1 VKNRLA
7 LATGAVA
14 VVAGGIAFAMTS
26 QPEAGLVV
34 AVIVVA
40 LVIAGRGVG
49 QVVQTLR
56 AASSPTTRPQFAKA
70 YPRSPEL
77 DRLVAAFIAGNFALV
92 RRDAPLLAEKAE
104 DGTVRA
110 AAQDLRRR
118 IAPDPTAIYLLG
130 LGLALAV
137 AVSAYYLMQPR

>member
-1 VKNRLA
+1 MKSRLL

-14 VVAGGIAFAMTS
+14 VVAGGIAIGVTS
-26 QPEAGLVV
+26 LAEAGLVV

-40 LVIAGRGVG
+40 LAIAGRGVG
-49 QVVQTLR
+49 EVVQTLR
-56 AASSPTTRPQFAKA
+56 TARSPSERPQFANA
-70 YPRSPEL
+70 YPRSREL
-77 DRLVAAFIAGNFALV
+77 DRLVAAFMEGNFALV

-104 DGTVRA
+104 DETVRA

-137 AVSAYYLMQPR
+137 AISAYYFMLPR